1 MRKLKTT
8 ESKKSGSKE
17 KTTRKIWTKK
27 DDSTLLKM
35 SKQGFNSREIAEALN
50 RTVASVWT
58 RLWNLRKGIKNNSKN
73 VLAVEKIQNKPLKK
87 IKNQPLESESN
98 KFDDLDILKKIA
110 KERGVTIMVS
120 ISA

>member
-35 SKQGFNSREIAEALN
+35 SKQGSNSREIAEALN

-58 RLWNLRKGIKNNSKN
+58 RLWSLRKGTKNNSKN
-73 VLAVEKIQNKPLKK
+73 VLVVEKIQNKPLKR
-87 IKNQPLESESN
+87 IKNQPLESKSN
-98 KFDDLDILKKIA
+98 KFDDLDVLKKIA
-110 KERGVTIMVS
+110 KERGVTITVS